1 MSNITLPTCPDYDVT
16 NEVVRVQREEYE
28 RLKELKGEGLSQD
41 LQDRISKIVAK
52 DIHRLGWAE
61 CPLFKQEKTLQMMV
75 QATVAYVHVEWYTH
89 EGKAN

>member
-52 DIHRLGWAE
+52 DMCNYR
-61 CPLFKQEKTLQMMV
+61 
-75 QATVAYVHVEWYTH
+75 
-89 EGKAN
+89 